1 MYLNLRSTTNQLYSA
16 LRDLIMA
23 YCAPQMSVILS
34 HAVYQRII
42 MANTYRG
49 VNVGGCGGVVHPPR
63 EMIQSVSN

>member
-16 LRDLIMA
+16 LRDLILA

-42 MANTYRG
+42 MANT
-49 VNVGGCGGVVHPPR
+49 
-63 EMIQSVSN
+63 